1 MGRIPAGEDISPQEW
16 RALSSQKVEIIP
28 LGGLGEFGMNMMFIR
43 HGTSAVVIDSGLMF
57 PDDELL
63 GVDIVIPDI
72 SFLKQNRDQIR
83 AVLLTHGHED
93 HIGALPFVLSEVNVP
108 VYGTSFTLALAKQRL
123 EEHGLLD
130 SVTLVEVEPRQRITL
145 GDLEVE
151 FIRVTHS
158 IVDAVA
164 LAINTPTGTIIHTGD
179 FKIDPTPID
188 HKNFDAERFEEYGRR
203 GVLALMSDSTNVER
217 SGNTPSE
224 RAVHARFDEIFSTAT
239 GAIVVSCFATSLHR
253 LQVVLDTAH
262 KFHRQ
267 VVFLGRGMLQI
278 YQLATEMG
286 LLHFEPTLCVRP
298 GSERLP
304 PRERM
309 VYIATGS
316 QGEPMAALA
325 RIAVDENKYFK
336 IEVHDTVIISA
347 RMIPGN
353 EKSVLRMVNH
363 LYKRGAEVY
372 YDDGS
377 QPPIHVS
384 GHASAEELKWMIQTI
399 RPKFFIPLHGEYR
412 QLMRHAQLAQ
422 ETAAVSHQ
430 IIVME
435 SGDHLVI
442 DQEEAVLLD
451 KVPVGRVCL
460 DEGTLEEVD
469 EVVMRER
476 RHISEDGIVLPII
489 AINKHTG
496 ALERTPEIVSR
507 GFVMM
512 DQNEELMAN
521 AGGVVLKTL
530 EGSSLEEKTDQ
541 TVIRN
546 KITRDLK
553 KFLFKQTQKR
563 PMVLPVILE
572 I

>member
-1 MGRIPAGEDISPQEW
+1 LPNQR
-16 RALSSQKVEIIP
+16 VEIIP
-28 LGGLGEFGMNMMFIR
+28 LGGLGEFGMNMMFVR
-43 HGTSAVVIDSGLMF
+43 YGSSAVVLDAGLMF
-57 PDDELL
+57 PDDELP
-63 GVDIVIPDI
+63 GVDVVIPDI
-72 SFLKQNRDQIR
+72 TFLKQNRDEIQAI
-83 AVLLTHGHED
+83 LLTHGHED
-93 HIGALPFVLSEVNVP
+93 HIGALPFVLAEINVP
-108 VYGTSFTLALAKQRL
+108 VYGTSFTLALVKQRL

-130 SVTLVEVEPRQRITL
+130 SVKLVEVEPRQHVTL
-145 GDLEVE
+145 GELEVE

-164 LAINTPTGTIIHTGD
+164 LAITTPAGTLIHTGD

-203 GVLALMSDSTNVER
+203 GVLALLSDSTNVER

-224 RAVHARFDEIFSTAT
+224 RTVHVRFDEIFSKAE

-253 LQVVLDTAH
+253 LQIVLDTAH

-267 VVFLGRGMLQI
+267 VAFLGRGMTQI

-286 LLHFEPTLCVRP
+286 LLHFDPNLCVRP
-298 GSERLP
+298 GYEKALR
-304 PRERM
+304 RERM
-309 VYIATGS
+309 VYMATGS

-325 RIAVDENKYFK
+325 RIAVDENKYFR
-336 IEVHDTVIISA
+336 IERDDTVIISA

-399 RPKFFIPLHGEYR
+399 HPKFFIPVHGEYR
-412 QLMRHAQLAQ
+412 QLMRHAQLAE
-422 ETAAVSHQ
+422 ETQAVSHQ

-435 SGDHLVI
+435 SGDHLVVDA
-442 DQEEAVLLD
+442 DQAVLLD
-451 KVPVGRVCL
+451 RVPVGRVCI
-460 DEGTLEEVD
+460 DEGSLEEVD
-469 EVVMRER
+469 EAVMRER

-507 GFVMM
+507 GFIMM
-512 DQNEELMAN
+512 DQNEELMTN
-521 AGGVVLKTL
+521 ASGVVLRTI

-553 KFLFKQTQKR
+553 KFFFKQTQKR
-563 PMVLPVILE
+563 PLVLPVILE

>member
-1 MGRIPAGEDISPQEW
+1 MSNQ
-16 RALSSQKVEIIP
+16 SVEIIP
-28 LGGLGEFGMNMMFIR
+28 LGGLGEFGMNMMFVR
-43 HGTSAVVIDSGLMF
+43 YGSSAVVIDAGLMF

-63 GVDIVIPDI
+63 GVDVVIPDI
-72 SFLKQNRDQIR
+72 TFLKQNCDAIQAI
-83 AVLLTHGHED
+83 LLTHGHED
-93 HIGALPFVLSEVNVP
+93 HIGALPFVLAELNVP
-108 VYGTSFTLALAKQRL
+108 VYGTSFTLALVKQRL
-123 EEHGLLD
+123 AEHGLLD
-130 SVTLVEVEPRQRITL
+130 SVKLVEVEPRQRVTL
-145 GDLEVE
+145 GELEVE

-164 LAINTPTGTIIHTGD
+164 LAITTPAGTLIHTGD

-188 HKNFDAERFEEYGRR
+188 HKSFDAERFEEYGRR
-203 GVLALMSDSTNVER
+203 GVLALLSDSTNVER

-224 RAVHARFDEIFSTAT
+224 QVVHLRFDEIFSTAE

-267 VVFLGRGMLQI
+267 VAFLGRGMTQI

-286 LLHFEPTLCVRP
+286 LLHFDPNLCIRP
-298 GSERLP
+298 GYEKALR
-304 PRERM
+304 RERM
-309 VYIATGS
+309 VYVATGS

-325 RIAVDENKYFK
+325 RIAVDENKYFR
-336 IEVHDTVIISA
+336 IERNDTVIISA

-384 GHASAEELKWMIQTI
+384 GHASAEELKWMIQTVH
-399 RPKFFIPLHGEYR
+399 PKFFIPVHGEYR
-412 QLMRHAQLAQ
+412 QLMRHAQLAEDTQ
-422 ETAAVSHQ
+422 AVSHQ

-442 DQEEAVLLD
+442 DADQAVLLD
-451 KVPVGRVCL
+451 KVTVGRVCI
-460 DEGTLEEVD
+460 DEGSLEEVD

-507 GFVMM
+507 GFIMM

-521 AGGVVLKTL
+521 ASGVVLKTI
-530 EGSSLEEKTDQ
+530 EDSSLEEKTDQ

-546 KITRDLK
+546 KVTRDLK
-553 KFLFKQTQKR
+553 KFFFKQTQKR
-563 PMVLPVILE
+563 PLVLPVILE

>member
-1 MGRIPAGEDISPQEW
+1 
-16 RALSSQKVEIIP
+16 
-28 LGGLGEFGMNMMFIR
+28 MMFIR
-43 HGTSAVVIDSGLMF
+43 CGGAAVLVDTGLMF

-63 GVDIVIPDI
+63 GVDVVIPDI
-72 SFLKQNRDQIR
+72 TYLKEHRDEIR
-83 AVLLTHGHED
+83 AILLTHGHED
-93 HIGALPFVLSEVNVP
+93 HIGALPFVLPEVNVP
-108 VYGTSFTLALAKQRL
+108 VYGTAFTLALVKQRL
-123 EEHGLLD
+123 EEHHLLE
-130 SVTLVEVEPRQRITL
+130 STRLIEIAPRDRIQL
-145 GDLEVE
+145 GEMEVE

-158 IVDAVA
+158 IIDAVA
-164 LAINTPTGTIIHTGD
+164 LAITTPVGTIIHTGD

-203 GVLALMSDSTNVER
+203 GVLALLSDSTNVER
-217 SGNTPSE
+217 TGNTPSE
-224 RAVHARFDEIFSTAT
+224 RVVHTRFDEIFSSAR

-262 KFHRQ
+262 KFNRQ
-267 VVFLGRGMLQI
+267 VAFLGRGMMQI

-286 LLHFEPTLCVRP
+286 LLRFEPNLCVKPGFDRP
-298 GSERLP
+298 LV
-304 PRERM
+304 REKM
-309 VYIATGS
+309 VYVATGS

-325 RIAVDENKYFK
+325 RIAVDENKHFK
-336 IEVHDTVIISA
+336 IERDDTVIISA

-363 LYKRGAEVY
+363 LYKRGAEVF
-372 YDDGS
+372 YDDGT

-384 GHASAEELKWMIQTI
+384 GHASAEELKWMIQTV

-412 QLMRHAQLAQ
+412 QLVRHAQLAE
-422 ETAAVSHQ
+422 ETGAVGQ
-430 IIVME
+430 AVVVLE
-435 SGDHLVI
+435 SGDRLALGP
-442 DQEEAVLLD
+442 DKAELLGR
-451 KVPVGRVCL
+451 VPVGRVCI
-460 DEGTLEEVD
+460 DEGSLEEVD

-496 ALERTPEIVSR
+496 VLERAVEIVSR

-512 DQNEELMAN
+512 DQNEELMTHAS
-521 AGGVVLKTL
+521 GVVLKTI
-530 EGSSLEEKTDQ
+530 EESSLEEKTDQ
-541 TVIRN
+541 TVIRD
-546 KITRDLK
+546 KVTRALK

>member
-1 MGRIPAGEDISPQEW
+1 MISN
-16 RALSSQKVEIIP
+16 QKVEIIP
-28 LGGLGEFGMNMMFIR
+28 LGGLGEFGMNMMFVR
-43 HGTSAVVIDSGLMF
+43 YGSSAVVIDAGLMF

-63 GVDIVIPDI
+63 GVDVVIPDI
-72 SFLKQNRDQIR
+72 TFLKQHSDEIQAI
-83 AVLLTHGHED
+83 LLTHGHED
-93 HIGALPFVLSEVNVP
+93 HIGALPFVLAEVNVP
-108 VYGTSFTLALAKQRL
+108 VYGTSFTLALVKQRL

-130 SVTLVEVEPRQRITL
+130 STNLVEVEPRQRVTL
-145 GDLEVE
+145 GELEVE
-151 FIRVTHS
+151 FIQVTHS

-164 LAINTPTGTIIHTGD
+164 LAITTPAGILVHTGD

-188 HKNFDAERFEEYGRR
+188 NKCFDAERFEEYGRR
-203 GVLALMSDSTNVER
+203 GVLALFSDSTNVER

-224 RAVHARFDEIFSTAT
+224 RAVHARFDEIFSKAE

-253 LQVVLDTAH
+253 LQIVLDTAH

-267 VVFLGRGMLQI
+267 VAFLGRGMTQI

-286 LLHFEPTLCVRP
+286 LLHFDLNLCVRP
-298 GSERLP
+298 GYEKALR
-304 PRERM
+304 RERM
-309 VYIATGS
+309 VYVATGS

-336 IEVHDTVIISA
+336 IELKDTVIISA

-399 RPKFFIPLHGEYR
+399 HPKFFIPVHGEYR
-412 QLMRHAQLAQ
+412 QLMRHAQLAE
-422 ETAAVSHQ
+422 ETQAVSHQ

-442 DQEEAVLLD
+442 EADQAVLLE
-451 KVPVGRVCL
+451 KVPVGRVCI
-460 DEGTLEEVD
+460 DEGSLEEVD

-496 ALERTPEIVSR
+496 ALERSPEIVSR
-507 GFVMM
+507 GFIMM
-512 DQNEELMAN
+512 DQNEELMTN
-521 AGGVVLKTL
+521 ASGVVLKTI

-553 KFLFKQTQKR
+553 KFFFKQTQKR

>member
-1 MGRIPAGEDISPQEW
+1 MTTSVSPLESQSTK
-16 RALSSQKVEIIP
+16 APLSQSKVDIIP

-43 HGTSAVVIDSGLMF
+43 CGASAVVVDAGLMF

-72 SFLKQNRDQIR
+72 TFLREHRDEIR
-83 AVLLTHGHED
+83 AILLTHGHED
-93 HIGALPFVLSEVNVP
+93 HIGALPFVLQEVNVP
-108 VYGTSFTLALAKQRL
+108 VYGTAFTLALVRQRL
-123 EEHGLLD
+123 EEHGLLE
-130 SVTLVEVEPRQRITL
+130 STQLVEVTPRSRITL
-145 GDLEVE
+145 GEMEVE

-164 LAINTPTGTIIHTGD
+164 VAINTPAGTIIHTGD
-179 FKIDPTPID
+179 FKIDPTPVD
-188 HKNFDAERFEEYGRR
+188 HKGFDAERFEEYGRQ
-203 GVLALMSDSTNVER
+203 GVLALLSDSTNVER

-224 RAVHARFDEIFSTAT
+224 RAVHARFDELFAAAR

-253 LQVVLDTAH
+253 LQIVLDTAQ

-267 VVFLGRGMLQI
+267 VAFLGRGMLQI
-278 YQLATEMG
+278 YQLATEMA
-286 LLHFEPTLCVRP
+286 LLRFSPDLCVRP
-298 GSERLP
+298 GFEKNLR
-304 PRERM
+304 RENM
-309 VYIATGS
+309 VYVATGS

-325 RIAVDENKYFK
+325 RIAIDENKYFK
-336 IEVHDTVIISA
+336 VEPDDTVIISA

-363 LYKRGAEVY
+363 LYKRGAEVF

-384 GHASAEELKWMIQTI
+384 GHASAEELKWMIQTA

-412 QLMRHAQLAQ
+412 QLIRHAQLAR
-422 ETAAVSHQ
+422 ETAAVSHD
-430 IIVME
+430 ILVLE

-442 DQEEAVLLD
+442 DSQEAQFLE
-451 KVPVGRVCL
+451 KVRVGRVCI
-460 DEGTLEEVD
+460 DEGSLEEVD

-521 AGGVVLKTL
+521 ASGLVLKTI
-530 EGSSLEEKTDQ
+530 ESSNLEERTDQ

-546 KITRDLK
+546 KITRELK

-563 PMVLPVILE
+563 PLVLPVILE

>member
-1 MGRIPAGEDISPQEW
+1 MSNQ
-16 RALSSQKVEIIP
+16 SVEIIP
-28 LGGLGEFGMNMMFIR
+28 LGGLGEFGMNMMFVR
-43 HGTSAVVIDSGLMF
+43 YGSSAVVIDAGLMF

-63 GVDIVIPDI
+63 GVDVVIPDI
-72 SFLKQNRDQIR
+72 TFLKQNCDAIQAI
-83 AVLLTHGHED
+83 LLTHGHED
-93 HIGALPFVLSEVNVP
+93 HIGALPFVLAELNVP
-108 VYGTSFTLALAKQRL
+108 VYGTSFTLALVRQRL
-123 EEHGLLD
+123 AEHGLLD
-130 SVTLVEVEPRQRITL
+130 SVKLVEVEPRQRVTL
-145 GDLEVE
+145 GELEVE

-164 LAINTPTGTIIHTGD
+164 LAITTPAGTLIHTGD

-188 HKNFDAERFEEYGRR
+188 HKSFDAERFEEYGRR
-203 GVLALMSDSTNVER
+203 GVLALLSDSTNVER

-224 RAVHARFDEIFSTAT
+224 QVVHLRFDEIFSTAE

-267 VVFLGRGMLQI
+267 VAFLGRGMTQI

-286 LLHFEPTLCVRP
+286 LLHFDPNLCIRP
-298 GSERLP
+298 GYEKALR
-304 PRERM
+304 RERM
-309 VYIATGS
+309 VYVATGS

-325 RIAVDENKYFK
+325 RIAVDENKYFR
-336 IEVHDTVIISA
+336 IERNDTVIISA

-384 GHASAEELKWMIQTI
+384 GHASAEELKWMIQTVHP
-399 RPKFFIPLHGEYR
+399 RFFIPVHGEYR
-412 QLMRHAQLAQ
+412 QLMRHAQLAE
-422 ETAAVSHQ
+422 ETQAVSHQ

-442 DQEEAVLLD
+442 DADQAVLLD
-451 KVPVGRVCL
+451 KVPVGRVCI
-460 DEGTLEEVD
+460 DEGSLEEVD

-507 GFVMM
+507 GFIMM

-521 AGGVVLKTL
+521 ASGVVLKTI
-530 EGSSLEEKTDQ
+530 EDSSLEEKTDQ

-546 KITRDLK
+546 KVTRDLK
-553 KFLFKQTQKR
+553 KFFFKQTQKR
-563 PMVLPVILE
+563 PLVLPVILE

>member
-1 MGRIPAGEDISPQEW
+1 MSN
-16 RALSSQKVEIIP
+16 QKVDIIP
-28 LGGLGEFGMNMMFIR
+28 LGGLGEFGMNMMFVR
-43 HGTSAVVIDSGLMF
+43 CGSSAVVIDAGLMF

-63 GVDIVIPDI
+63 GVDVVIPDI
-72 SFLKQNRDQIR
+72 TFLKQHRDEIQAI
-83 AVLLTHGHED
+83 LLTHGHED
-93 HIGALPFVLSEVNVP
+93 HIGALPFVLAEVDVP
-108 VYGTSFTLALAKQRL
+108 VYGTSFTLALVKHRL

-130 SVTLVEVEPRQRITL
+130 STRLVEVEPRQRVTL
-145 GDLEVE
+145 GELEVE
-151 FIRVTHS
+151 FIQVTHS

-164 LAINTPTGTIIHTGD
+164 LAITTPAGILVHTGD

-188 HKNFDAERFEEYGRR
+188 HKCFDAERFEEYGRR
-203 GVLALMSDSTNVER
+203 GVLALFSDSTNVER

-224 RAVHARFDEIFSTAT
+224 RAVHARFDEIFSKAE

-253 LQVVLDTAH
+253 LQIVLDTAH

-267 VVFLGRGMLQI
+267 VAFLGRGMTQI

-286 LLHFEPTLCVRP
+286 LLHFDLNLCVRP
-298 GSERLP
+298 GYEKTLR
-304 PRERM
+304 RERM
-309 VYIATGS
+309 VYVATGS

-325 RIAVDENKYFK
+325 RIAVDENKHFK
-336 IEVHDTVIISA
+336 IEHKDTVIISA

-384 GHASAEELKWMIQTI
+384 GHASAEELKWMIQTT
-399 RPKFFIPLHGEYR
+399 RPRFFIPVHGEYR
-412 QLMRHAQLAQ
+412 QLMRHAQLAE
-422 ETAAVSHQ
+422 ETQAVSHQ

-442 DQEEAVLLD
+442 EGDQAVLLD
-451 KVPVGRVCL
+451 KVAVGRVCI
-460 DEGTLEEVD
+460 DEGSLEEVD

-496 ALERTPEIVSR
+496 ALERSPEIVSR
-507 GFVMM
+507 GFLMM
-512 DQNEELMAN
+512 DQNEELMTN
-521 AGGVVLKTL
+521 ASGVVLKTI

-553 KFLFKQTQKR
+553 KFFFKQTQKR

>member
-1 MGRIPAGEDISPQEW
+1 
-16 RALSSQKVEIIP
+16 LSNQSVEIIP
-28 LGGLGEFGMNMMFIR
+28 LGGLGEFGMNMMFVR
-43 HGTSAVVIDSGLMF
+43 YGSSAVVIDAGLMF

-63 GVDIVIPDI
+63 GVDVVIPDI
-72 SFLKQNRDQIR
+72 TFLKQNCDAIQAI
-83 AVLLTHGHED
+83 LLTHGHED
-93 HIGALPFVLSEVNVP
+93 HIGALPFVLAELNVP
-108 VYGTSFTLALAKQRL
+108 VYGTSFTLALVKQRL
-123 EEHGLLD
+123 AEHGLLD
-130 SVTLVEVEPRQRITL
+130 SVKLVEVEPRQRVTL
-145 GDLEVE
+145 GELEVE

-164 LAINTPTGTIIHTGD
+164 LAITTPAGTLIHTGD

-188 HKNFDAERFEEYGRR
+188 HKSFDAERFEEYGRR
-203 GVLALMSDSTNVER
+203 GVLALLSDSTNVER

-224 RAVHARFDEIFSTAT
+224 QVVHLRFDEIFSTAE

-267 VVFLGRGMLQI
+267 VAFLGRGMTQI

-286 LLHFEPTLCVRP
+286 LLHFDPNLCIRP
-298 GSERLP
+298 GYEKALR
-304 PRERM
+304 RERM
-309 VYIATGS
+309 VYVATGS

-325 RIAVDENKYFK
+325 RIAVDENKYFR
-336 IEVHDTVIISA
+336 IERNDTVIISA

-384 GHASAEELKWMIQTI
+384 GHASAEELKWMIQTVH
-399 RPKFFIPLHGEYR
+399 PKFFIPVHGEYR
-412 QLMRHAQLAQ
+412 QLMRHAQLAEDTQ
-422 ETAAVSHQ
+422 AVSHQ

-442 DQEEAVLLD
+442 DADQAVLLD
-451 KVPVGRVCL
+451 KVTVGRVCI
-460 DEGTLEEVD
+460 DEGSLEEVD

-507 GFVMM
+507 GFIMM

-521 AGGVVLKTL
+521 ASGVVLKTI
-530 EGSSLEEKTDQ
+530 EDSSLEEKTDQ

-546 KITRDLK
+546 KVTRDLK
-553 KFLFKQTQKR
+553 KFFFKQTQKR
-563 PMVLPVILE
+563 PLVLPVILE

>member
-1 MGRIPAGEDISPQEW
+1 MSN
-16 RALSSQKVEIIP
+16 QKVEIIP

-43 HGTSAVVIDSGLMF
+43 CGSSAVVIDAGIMF

-72 SFLKQNRDQIR
+72 TYLREHRQEIR
-83 AVLLTHGHED
+83 AILLTHGHED
-93 HIGALPFVLSEVNVP
+93 HIGALPFVLAEVNVP
-108 VYGTSFTLALAKQRL
+108 VYGTAFTLALVRQRL
-123 EEHGLLD
+123 EEHELLE
-130 SVTLVEVEPRQRITL
+130 STQLIEVSPRDRVQL
-145 GDLEVE
+145 GELDVE

-158 IVDAVA
+158 IIDAVA
-164 LAINTPTGTIIHTGD
+164 LAINTPAGTVIHTGD

-188 HKNFDAERFEEYGRR
+188 HKGFDADRFEEYGTR
-203 GVLALMSDSTNVER
+203 GVLALLSDSTNVER

-224 RAVHARFDEIFSTAT
+224 RAVKPRFDEIFSSAQ

-253 LQVVLDTAH
+253 LQIILDTAF
-262 KFHRQ
+262 KFNRQ
-267 VVFLGRGMLQI
+267 VAFLGRGMTQT
-278 YQLATEMG
+278 YQLAQEMG
-286 LLHFEPTLCVRP
+286 LLRFEPNLCVRP
-298 GSERLP
+298 GFERALD
-304 PRERM
+304 RERM
-309 VYIATGS
+309 VFVATGS

-325 RIAVDENKYFK
+325 RIAVDENKHFK
-336 IEVHDTVIISA
+336 IERGDIVIISA
-347 RMIPGN
+347 RLIPGN

-377 QPPIHVS
+377 APPIHVS
-384 GHASAEELKWMIQTI
+384 GHASAEELKWMIQTV

-412 QLMRHAQLAQ
+412 QLVRHAQLAQ
-422 ETAAVSHQ
+422 ETGAVKGEVV
-430 IIVME
+430 ILE
-435 SGDHLVI
+435 SGDHLAL
-442 DQEEAVLLD
+442 DAESAQLLGR
-451 KVPVGRVCL
+451 VPVGRVCI
-460 DEGTLEEVD
+460 DEGSLEEVD
-469 EVVMRER
+469 EVVMKER

-512 DQNEELMAN
+512 DQNEELMTN
-521 AGGVVLKTL
+521 ASGVVLRTI
-530 EGSSLEEKTDQ
+530 EESSLEEKTDQ
-541 TVIRN
+541 TVIRD
-546 KITRDLK
+546 KVTRNLK